1 MYIQNTEILLH
12 LQTVPDQTGRQ
23 DREKGTGTGGECA
36 ACRRGAGLLP
46 AYIYRRELDSR
57 THRRGRGQ
65 RRVPVLAV
73 CGWQGAR
80 SLCLPDPVPW
90 SLVLQ
95 ASAQRGFWVGTSG
108 PRGREVIAPWSLLWK
123 TEACLVCPSS
133 CLWLAWSILPPS
145 PAHPEAH
152 WAPRRIGAAA
162 RFQAS
167 LGSGRRTDGAAGLL
181 LFLSPS

>member
-23 DREKGTGTGGECA
+23 DREKGAGRGGECA
-36 ACRRGAGLLP
+36 ACRGGEVFSQRISTGRSWIHA
-46 AYIYRRELDSR
+46 R
-57 THRRGRGQ
+57 TGGRGQ
-65 RRVPVLAV
+65 RRVPALAV

-90 SLVLQ
+90 SLFFRLQ
-95 ASAQRGFWVGTSG
+95 PKVGGSGWGRGPAGTTG
-108 PRGREVIAPWSLLWK
+108 QRGREVTAPWSLLWK

-145 PAHPEAH
+145 PPHPEAH
-152 WAPRRIGAAA
+152 WTQEE
-162 RFQAS
+162 QAQQPGFKLPWGGGGQMVQLDS
-167 LGSGRRTDGAAGLL
+167 CS
-181 LFLSPS
+181 S